1 MDLLN
6 TETPTETPQSTAE
19 PMGTDTAS
27 APQDPSSWLDSIPE
41 SYRQEGSV
49 NRHGSMDELLSS
61 YTHGQSMLG
70 RKNGIPDFENDSPEV
85 ISKFREQLGVP
96 GDIDSYDLETP
107 EGFEP
112 NEQFGAFKQAALDG
126 NVPNDTANK
135 FFQMHQEGVNGAVQQ
150 VNDAREAEITTA
162 FDTFKSDPNFSDIAN
177 NTKNI
182 MNQIDP
188 SGEFLNEEVLQNLGA
203 QAPMVA
209 RFLDKAAKMIGDD
222 SVPKAM
228 SAGTIGSYEEGYDSI
243 RNDVSSG
250 RISSE
255 TGNQRIRDLTARHNM

>member
-6 TETPTETPQSTAE
+6 TETPTAEVPPSTSEPVAVETN
-19 PMGTDTAS
+19 S
-27 APQDPSSWLDSIPE
+27 APQESLNWLDAIPE

-61 YTHGQSMLG
+61 YTHAQSMLG

-96 GDIDSYDLETP
+96 SDADSYQLDTP

-112 NEQFGAFKQAALDG
+112 NEQFGAFKQMALDG
-126 NVPNDTANK
+126 NVPNETANK
-135 FFQMHQEGVNGAVQQ
+135 FFQMHQEGINGAVQQ

-162 FDTFKSDPNFSDIAN
+162 FEEFQRDPNFSDMSN
-177 NTKNI
+177 NTRNI

-188 SGEFLNEEVLQNLGA
+188 SGEFLNEQVLAGLGA
-203 QAPMVA
+203 QAPMVV

-228 SAGTIGSYEEGYDSI
+228 STTSHGSYEEAYSSI
-243 RNDVSSG
+243 RNNPN
-250 RISSE
+250 ISDD
-255 TGNQRIRDLTARHNM
+255 TKNQQIADLTARYK